1 MNCSPKKPITRSN
14 RSLAIFL
21 ILQKKTIVF
30 FFNIDENRKIRMNF
44 VATYDERYD
53 KTPIFGAYGE
63 LCRLSVVEVVMGII
77 GTISGLLY
85 WIGNVFGLD
94 ILLFQTQIKVTK

>member
-1 MNCSPKKPITRSN
+1 
-14 RSLAIFL
+14 
-21 ILQKKTIVF
+21 
-30 FFNIDENRKIRMNF
+30 MNF